1 MKSGKVVIFRKHSA
15 LLVGAVL
22 AMFVSFSGATL
33 EGWGAQGHRLVALIA
48 ADHLTSAARQNVA
61 WLLPDSSLAD
71 IAVWADQQV
80 ADNTQTG
87 PWHYVNLRQ
96 GATAYNRDRDCPRQ
110 PGVAAGTR
118 NDRWRDCVVDR
129 IQYHQSRVAD
139 ASLDQADRATAL
151 KFLVH
156 FVGDLHQPF
165 HAIDVARG
173 GNDIPVVAF
182 GSPTC
187 RRSDG
192 SASPCNLHGI
202 WDTVLI
208 AHRKL
213 SERQYREELSGQIT
227 RGRLVTRPEGSPAD
241 WAMESHAVAQ
251 RALLPRQGIV
261 DDAYCRTYIA
271 AIDERLAL
279 GGVPAGRDVESKLPC
294 APCALIP
301 ADAIRRKWPA
311 ARPRCAPE

>member
-1 MKSGKVVIFRKHSA
+1 M
-15 LLVGAVL
+15 LLIGAAL
-22 AMFVSFSGATL
+22 AMFVSVGVVTVEA
-33 EGWGAQGHRLVALIA
+33 WGAQGHRLVALIA
-48 ADHLTSAARQNVA
+48 ADHLTSAARQNIA
-61 WLLPDSSLAD
+61 WLLPDSSLAG

-96 GATAYNRDRDCPRQ
+96 DATAYNRDRDCPRQ

-118 NDRWRDCVVDR
+118 NDQWRDCVVDR
-129 IQYHQSRVAD
+129 ILYHQSRVAD
-139 ASLDQADRATAL
+139 TSLDRADRTTAL

-165 HAIDVARG
+165 HALDVARG

-213 SERQYREELSGQIT
+213 SERQYRDELSGLIT
-227 RGRLVTRPEGSPAD
+227 RGGLATRPEGSPAD
-241 WAMESHAVAQ
+241 WAMESHAVAR

-261 DDAYCRTYIA
+261 DDAYYRTFIA

-279 GGVPAGRDVESKLPC
+279 GGLRLAAMLNRSLPAP
-294 APCALIP
+294 P
-301 ADAIRRKWPA
+301 AH
-311 ARPRCAPE
+311 

>member
-1 MKSGKVVIFRKHSA
+1 
-15 LLVGAVL
+15 
-22 AMFVSFSGATL
+22 
-33 EGWGAQGHRLVALIA
+33 LIA
-48 ADHLTSAARQNVA
+48 ADHLTSAARQNIA
-61 WLLPDSSLAD
+61 WLLPDSSLAN
-71 IAVWADQQV
+71 IAVWADRQV

-96 GATAYNRDRDCPRQ
+96 DATAYDRDRDCPRQ

-118 NDRWRDCVVDR
+118 NDQWRDCVVDR
-129 IQYHQSRVAD
+129 ILYHQSRVAD
-139 ASLDQADRATAL
+139 TSLDRADRATAL

-165 HAIDVARG
+165 HALDVARG

-182 GSPTC
+182 GSPIC

-213 SERQYREELSGQIT
+213 SERQYRDELSGLIT
-227 RGRLVTRPEGSPAD
+227 RGRLATRPEGSPAD
-241 WAMESHAVAQ
+241 WAMESHAVAR

-261 DDAYCRTYIA
+261 DDAYYRTYIA

-279 GGVPAGRDVESKLPC
+279 GGVRLAAMLNRSFPAP
-294 APCALIP
+294 P
-301 ADAIRRKWPA
+301 AH
-311 ARPRCAPE
+311 

>member
-1 MKSGKVVIFRKHSA
+1 MILRKCSV
-15 LLVGAVL
+15 LLVGAAL
-22 AMFVSFSGATL
+22 AMFVSFGVATL
-33 EGWGAQGHRLVALIA
+33 EAWGAQGHRLVALIA

-61 WLLPDSSLAD
+61 WLLPGSSLAD
-71 IAVWADQQV
+71 VAVWADQQV

-96 GATAYNRDRDCPRQ
+96 DAIGYNRDRDCPRQ

-118 NDRWRDCVVDR
+118 NDQWRDCVVDR
-129 IQYHQSRVAD
+129 ILYHQSRAAD
-139 ASLDQADRATAL
+139 TSLDRADRATAL

-156 FVGDLHQPF
+156 FIGDLHQPF
-165 HAIDVARG
+165 HALDVARG

-213 SERQYREELSGQIT
+213 SERQYRDELSGLIT
-227 RGRLVTRPEGSPAD
+227 RGRLTTRPEVSPAD

-261 DDAYCRTYIA
+261 NDAYYRTYIA

-279 GGVPAGRDVESKLPC
+279 GGVRLAAMLNRSFPVPPAH
-294 APCALIP
+294 
-301 ADAIRRKWPA
+301 
-311 ARPRCAPE
+311 

>member
-1 MKSGKVVIFRKHSA
+1 MTFRKCSV
-15 LLVGAVL
+15 LLVGALL
-22 AMFVSFSGATL
+22 AMFVSFGVATL
-33 EGWGAQGHRLVALIA
+33 EAWGAQGHRLVALIA
-48 ADHLTSAARQNVA
+48 ADHLTSAAKQNIA

-80 ADNTQTG
+80 ADNAQTG

-96 GATAYNRDRDCPRQ
+96 DATAYNRDRDCPRQ

-118 NDRWRDCVVDR
+118 NDQWRDCVVDR
-129 IQYHQSRVAD
+129 ILYHQSRVAD
-139 ASLDQADRATAL
+139 TSLDRADRATAL

-165 HAIDVARG
+165 HALDVARG

-213 SERQYREELSGQIT
+213 SERQYRDELSGRIT
-227 RGRLVTRPEGSPAD
+227 RGRLTTRPEGSPSD

-261 DDAYCRTYIA
+261 DDAYYRTYAA

-279 GGVPAGRDVESKLPC
+279 GGVRLAAMLNRSFPAP
-294 APCALIP
+294 P
-301 ADAIRRKWPA
+301 AR
-311 ARPRCAPE
+311 